1 MKTLNRIV
9 VHDKVEVMDASEMKQ
24 VLGGSGSDGLL
35 TCDCV
40 CTQPKP
46 CQLDKNGNIPPAEY
60 KTGVLAKSAMDAY
73 IKLSS
78 GYCAIY
84 NTVNC
89 SNCRTT

>member
-46 CQLDKNGNIPPAEY
+46 GQLDKNGNIPPAEY